1 MSYWRFAAMIATSTV
16 VMFGLMYLNTYV
28 WSHVFWSETRAYMAV
43 LMGAT
48 MAIIMLSFMLGMY
61 RNRAINAA
69 IYALA
74 VVAFGGSLWLVRS
87 QATVDGESYM
97 RAMIPHHSIAILTSS
112 RANIEDP
119 RVRKLADEIIAA
131 QQKEISEMRYL
142 IAVLD
147 GDVDAEAPPSMQEPE
162 APAPVAGVEEAL
174 AEPVLATLD
183 AAEMTAGEIE
193 RATDGA
199 EVRCRFTRTTRS
211 EPILVTWAS
220 DGEARAAMKLSG
232 RIVPMTGMPGTA
244 EGTLPGEGRVFR
256 AEGLTLEIVPRDGD
270 DTADLRFTL
279 SEGLTVGYRG
289 SWDCA

>member
-28 WSHVFWSETRAYMAV
+28 WAHVFWSETRAYMAV
-43 LMGAT
+43 LMGAS

-61 RNRAINAA
+61 RKRAINAA

-97 RAMIPHHSIAILTSS
+97 RAMIPHHSIAILTSNRS
-112 RANIEDP
+112 NIEDP

-142 IAVLD
+142 IAALE
-147 GDVDAEAPPSMQEPE
+147 GEVDAEVPPSMQAPE
-162 APAPVAGVEEAL
+162 APAPVADVEGAL
-174 AEPVLATLD
+174 ARPTLATLD
-183 AAEMTAGEIE
+183 AADMTAAEID
-193 RATDGA
+193 RATGGA
-199 EVRCRFTRTTRS
+199 EVRCRFTRTARS
-211 EPILVTWAS
+211 DPILVTWAG
-220 DGEARAAMKLSG
+220 DEGARAAMKLSG
-232 RIVPMTGMPGTA
+232 RIVPLAEMPGTGQ
-244 EGTLPGEGRVFR
+244 GTLPGDGRIFR
-256 AEGLTLEIVPRDGD
+256 AEGLRLEIVPRDED

-279 SEGLTVGYRG
+279 SDGLTVGYRG
-289 SWDCA
+289 EWACA